1 MKVAPLP
8 PNEAAR
14 LEALRR
20 AVLLDTL
27 PEAEFDDAA
36 RLASIICRTPIAL
49 VSLVDEHRQWFK
61 ARVGLSAHE
70 TPREV
75 AFCAHAILEGGTF
88 IVPDAQADERFRD
101 NPLVISDPRIRF
113 YAGAVLNDEGG
124 FPLGTLCVIDHVP
137 RHLDEEQ
144 REALAALART
154 VTALLQLRRARN
166 DAEETLDNALDLL
179 QTLDEEGRFLY
190 VNRAW
195 LDALGYTRAE
205 AGALDLFAV
214 IAPDHHGSCRAMLER
229 VHLGENVRNVET
241 VFLTKSG
248 ARLVVEGTARAA
260 VDAYGRRVTRSVFRD
275 ITERKAAEASLEAS
289 ELQFR
294 TLAQNAPIGI
304 YRTDA
309 RGRCVY
315 TNARWRELSGL
326 GAEEAL
332 GDGWLTAIHPED
344 QAAVEREWLD
354 NTGAG
359 SAFAAAPFRF
369 LTRGGSEKWVR
380 SRAAALRDE
389 DGVLTGYLGSVED
402 ITDLH
407 VVTLALRESASFQR
421 TLLDAASLI
430 IISTDVDGRV
440 RSINAG
446 AQRALGYT
454 SDELVGKPPPAALHD
469 AAEIAARA
477 KELSAELGE
486 RIKPSFDVL
495 VAKARRGLTDENEWS
510 YFRKDGTSF
519 PVRLT
524 VTAARDDRGELVGF
538 LGVGKDISEERR
550 SLKARNEVE
559 RLKDEFVS
567 TVSHELRTPL
577 TSIRGA
583 LSLLHGKVVDLS
595 SSKGEEL
602 VRIAHANAERLIRL
616 VNDILDLEK
625 IEAGKLDLRSR
636 SVAALKIIE
645 GAIASTTA
653 IASAAGI
660 ELAVIAEDGLE
671 LEADEDR
678 LVQVLTNFIS
688 NALKFTPRGEVVRVT
703 CAGSDGGVRFEVVD
717 RGPGIAPEQQHT
729 LFERFRQ
736 IDTSDARPRGG
747 TGLGLAICKAIVEE
761 HGGHVGLVS
770 SRGLGSTFWFTVPL
784 VRLAQAKA

>member
-1 MKVAPLP
+1 MKIAPLP
-8 PNEAAR
+8 PNEEAR

-20 AVLLDTL
+20 TLLLDTL

-36 RLASIICRTPIAL
+36 RLASIICRAPIAL

-61 ARVGLSAHE
+61 ARIGLSAQQ
-70 TPREV
+70 TSREV

-88 IVPDAQADERFRD
+88 IVPDAHADERFRD
-101 NPLVISDPRIRF
+101 NPLVVDDPRVRF

-137 RHLDEEQ
+137 RQLDEGQ
-144 REALAALART
+144 LDALAALSRT

-179 QTLDEEGRFLY
+179 QTLDTDGRFLY

-195 LDALGYTRAE
+195 LDALGYTREE
-205 AGALDLFAV
+205 ARELDLFAV
-214 IAPDHHGSCRAMLER
+214 LAPEHHGQCRALLDR
-229 VHLGENVRNVET
+229 VRRGESVRNVET
-241 VFLTKSG
+241 VFLTKGGS
-248 ARLVVEGTARAA
+248 RLVVEGSARAA
-260 VDAYGRRVTRSVFRD
+260 VDAYGRHVTRSVFRD
-275 ITERKAAEASLEAS
+275 ITERKSAEASLKAS

-294 TLAQNAPIGI
+294 TLADNAPIGI

-309 RGRCVY
+309 EGRCVY

-326 GAEEAL
+326 SEEEAL
-332 GDGWLTAIHPED
+332 GDGWLAAIHPDD
-344 QAAVEREWLD
+344 QANVQRAWLD
-354 NTGAG
+354 RTGAG
-359 SAFAAAPFRF
+359 NAFTAAPFRF
-369 LTRGGSEKWVR
+369 VTRGGSEKWVR
-380 SRAAALRDE
+380 SRAATLRDE

-407 VVTLALRESASFQR
+407 ALTQALRESASFQR
-421 TLLDAASLI
+421 ALLDAASLI
-430 IISTDVDGRV
+430 IISTDVEGRV
-440 RSINAG
+440 RSVNTG
-446 AQRALGYT
+446 AQLALGY
-454 SDELVGKPPPAALHD
+454 SAAELIGAPPPAAMHD
-469 AAEIAARA
+469 AAEIVARA
-477 KELSAELGE
+477 QQLSAELGE
-486 RIKPSFDVL
+486 PIKASFDVL
-495 VAKARRGLTDENEWS
+495 VAKARRGLIDENEWT

-550 SLKARNEVE
+550 ALKARNEVE

-583 LSLLHGKVVDLS
+583 LSLLHGKVVDRS
-595 SSKGEEL
+595 SAKGEEL
-602 VRIAHANAERLIRL
+602 LRIAHTNAERLIRL

-625 IEAGKLDLRSR
+625 IAAGKLELKYRRVSALR
-636 SVAALKIIE
+636 LIE
-645 GAIASTTA
+645 GGIASTA
-653 IASAAGI
+653 EIAAAAGI
-660 ELAVIAEDGLE
+660 AVSVIAEDGIE

-688 NALKFTPRGEVVRVT
+688 NALKFTARGETVRVT
-703 CAGSDGGVRFEVVD
+703 CARSGSTVRFEVVD
-717 RGPGIAPEQQHT
+717 RGPGIAHEHQHT

-747 TGLGLAICKAIVEE
+747 TGLGLAICKAIVEQ
-761 HGGHVGLVS
+761 HGGQVGLTS
-770 SRGLGSTFWFTVPL
+770 SLGLGSTFWFTVPL
-784 VRLAQAKA
+784 KPPASGG